1 MADWTCGDTIRVLP
15 ASLAGDHLQPF
26 YWTSATHAGAGGRA
40 DAAVYVAFGR
50 SLGYMGGT
58 WMDVH
63 GAGSQRSDPKVGDPA
78 DYPTGRGPQGDAI
91 HIYNYVRLVRGAMSR
106 GRP

>member
-63 GAGSQRSDPKVGDPA
+63 GAGSQRSDPKVG
-78 DYPTGRGPQGDAI
+78 GSC
-91 HIYNYVRLVRGAMSR
+91 RLSHRQ
-106 GRP
+106 RPPG